1 MTDATPPPSLITFQ
15 LSPDERDLIIRQSLA
30 LDSSL
35 VARLRFALAAGTRL
49 TYTLPEEDVNDLL
62 DALAS
67 DANHAADRRTRRSF
81 SRLYERLSRLL
92 REQTTQTVARQESSR
107 GLPPGLRDEV
117 ERLIAR
123 RDFADLDALNAEL
136 AALSHAYNRK
146 PQAELD
152 GLSPWQVARL
162 IYGGWDS
169 PDNAIAL
176 NRGIP
181 FPELKESRFLK
192 NTRVLLNALQQSDGT
207 KATSAGNLN
216 RKFIGEMLDLME
228 WPAGYLKELRQ
239 YNKVV
244 NEEDVW
250 SLHINRVVAQQAGL
264 IRKTRGAFLLTK
276 KGGELCGESCAG
288 ELFALLFHA
297 YFRKF
302 NLAHLDRVPECPGI
316 QQTIGYSL
324 YVLHQRAGEWQVI
337 EALAPRLY
345 LPAVSRQI
353 PVSPYGLEFDVFL
366 ARTRIIEPLENFG
379 LIQCQYSKEKPVFH
393 PEITRVRK
401 SPLYDQFLRFDLTE
415 QA

>member
-1 MTDATPPPSLITFQ
+1 MTGATPPPSLITFQ
-15 LSPDERDLIIRQSLA
+15 LSPDERDLITEQSVA

-35 VARLRFALAAGTRL
+35 VARLRFAVAAGKRL

-92 REQTTQTVARQESSR
+92 REQTTQTATHQEPSR
-107 GLPPGLRDEV
+107 GLPQGLRDEV
-117 ERLIAR
+117 ERLIAS

-146 PQAELD
+146 PQAALD

-162 IYGGWDS
+162 IYGDWDS

-176 NRGIP
+176 NREIP
-181 FPELKESRFLK
+181 FAELQEARFLM
-192 NTRVLLNALQQSDGT
+192 NTRVLLNALQQPDGT
-207 KATSAGNLN
+207 KATPAGNLN
-216 RKFIGEMLDLME
+216 RKFIGEMLDAME
-228 WPAGYLKELRQ
+228 WPVDYLKDLWQ

-250 SLHINRVVAQQAGL
+250 PLHINRVVAQQAGL

-276 KGGELCGESCAG
+276 KGRDLCGESRAG
-288 ELFALLFHA
+288 ELFALLFHSF
-297 YFRKF
+297 FRKF
-302 NLAHLDRVPECPGI
+302 NMAYLDRAPECPFI
-316 QQTIGYSL
+316 QETIGYSL
-324 YVLHQRAGEWQVI
+324 HAFHQHASQWQAI
-337 EALAPRLY
+337 EALVPRLY
-345 LPAVSRQI
+345 LQAVSRQI
-353 PVSPYGLEFDVFL
+353 PVSSYGLEFDVFL

-401 SPLYDQFLRFDLTE
+401 SPLYDQFLRFDITE
-415 QA
+415 HA